1 MRHQEHEPRR
11 VAPEEL
17 AMGGAATTGLPIAYS
32 FGRANVSHQLDRTP
46 RGERTR
52 TNARAPGRVEVEVA
66 AIQDGKYIHKRQWI
80 KVLHAK
86 AMHHWPRPSP

>member
-1 MRHQEHEPRR
+1 MCHQEHEPRR

-32 FGRANVSHQLDRTP
+32 SGRANVSHQLDRTP
-46 RGERTR
+46 RGKRTR

-66 AIQDGKYIHKRQWI
+66 AIQDCKYVHK
-80 KVLHAK
+80 
-86 AMHHWPRPSP
+86 S